1 MSNDIVARL
10 RRENDGL
17 LTTGLDISD
26 VLLPAAAEIERLR
39 ARVSELEARHL
50 AGGISGV
57 AGCACPPGANIACTN
72 VMCPRKTPKWTT

>member
-1 MSNDIVARL
+1 MSDDIVARL

-39 ARVSELEARHL
+39 ERVAELETRE
-50 AGGISGV
+50 AG
-57 AGCACPPGANIACTN
+57 
-72 VMCPRKTPKWTT
+72 R